1 MFHSEELI
9 GLFHS
14 KWVVEKQR
22 KGIWEFTQKAIARVQ
37 VNIGAGLDYVP
48 DINAGIQWEN
58 TLGTKNHN
66 FVFFRHHFGF
76 LL

>member
-1 MFHSEELI
+1 MSCRDTEERNL
-9 GLFHS
+9 
-14 KWVVEKQR
+14 
-22 KGIWEFTQKAIARVQ
+22 GIHTEGYIARVQ

-48 DINAGIQWEN
+48 DINAAIQWEN